1 MRRLSARRENRRMI
15 SDAAARRPVQNAAQ
29 WRKLLQRELR
39 RVGASKVSLYV
50 DGPRGTVRLR
60 FPDHAGQFVVPADD
74 VLEQLRSLTDDVGLE
89 QTIDTIA
96 RTSSGQ
102 KP

>member
-1 MRRLSARRENRRMI
+1 MRRLSARRDNGRMTP
-15 SDAAARRPVQNAAQ
+15 DAVARRPVQNAAH
-29 WRKLLQRELR
+29 WRKRLRRELR
-39 RVGASKVSLYV
+39 RVGANKVSLYV

-60 FPDHAGQFVVPADD
+60 FPDHAGQFVVPADE

-96 RTSSGQ
+96 RT
-102 KP
+102 

>member
-1 MRRLSARRENRRMI
+1 MTPYAV
-15 SDAAARRPVQNAAQ
+15 ARRPVQNAAQ

-39 RVGASKVSLYV
+39 RVGANKVSLYV

-60 FPDHAGQFVVPADD
+60 FPDHAGQFVVPVDD
-74 VLEQLRSLTDDVGLE
+74 VLEQLRSLADDVGLE

-96 RTSSGQ
+96 RT
-102 KP
+102 

>member
-1 MRRLSARRENRRMI
+1 MT
-15 SDAAARRPVQNAAQ
+15 SDAAVRRPVQNAAE

-39 RVGASKVSLYV
+39 RVGANRVSLYV

-74 VLEQLRSLTDDVGLE
+74 VLELLRSLTDDAGVE
-89 QTIDTIA
+89 QTVETLA

-102 KP
+102 NP

>member
-1 MRRLSARRENRRMI
+1 MS
-15 SDAAARRPVQNAAQ
+15 SDATAHRPVQNAAH
-29 WRKLLQRELR
+29 WRKQLQRELR
-39 RVGASKVSLYV
+39 RVGANKVSLYV
-50 DGPRGTVRLR
+50 DGRRGTVRLR
-60 FPDHAGQFVVPADD
+60 FPDHAGQFVVPADEL
-74 VLEQLRSLTDDVGLE
+74 LEQLRSLTDDLGVE